1 MMHAQRPLSS
11 LLIFAALLLQLWLQV
26 AEEEV
31 TAYTIDP
38 LGYMI
43 KRNKKKA
50 EAEGRKVLTRPSRLD
65 SFLPRFGGDDK
76 KK

>member
-1 MMHAQRPLSS
+1 MLYAMTAKLTSS
-11 LLIFAALLLQLWLQV
+11 SAATSLRLLLQV

-50 EAEGRKVLTRPSRLD
+50 ETEGRKVLTRPSRLD